1 MNWKLLDRLSYTV
14 FISLFSLSLAHG
26 EVELSVA
33 DDAPTINRAA
43 ASMTNDALVA
53 TAPERD
59 PLKLTL
65 KLRDGSR
72 VIGIPSTQTL
82 SVKTPYADIDVSLT
96 LILQIEFSGD
106 HESVSIW
113 FQNGD
118 RLEGTM
124 ELSDIEI
131 QTLFGKHSVAVRH
144 IATLDVVLDGATL
157 GRDKV
162 VDLGGGVDMAL
173 VWIEPGTFMMG
184 SPSGEDGRWS
194 RETQH
199 RVTLSKGFWMGK
211 YEVTQAQWQQV
222 MGSNPSNFKGVKNPV
237 EQVSWDACQDFLRKL
252 NGKKGDGSFRLP
264 TEAEWEYACRAG
276 TTTALNSGKALT
288 STSGSCR
295 NLDAVAWYGKN
306 SSSTT
311 HPVGQKAP
319 NAWGLYDMLGNVY
332 EWCQDWHGGSSG
344 SATDPTGASSG
355 SYRVLRGGSW
365 RYSAGFC
372 RSAHRNAFEPTVR
385 YNFVGFRVV
394 WFR

>member
-1 MNWKLLDRLSYTV
+1 MNWKLLDRLAYIV
-14 FISLFSLSLAHG
+14 FISLLFQSLAHG

-33 DDAPTINRAA
+33 DDSPTINRAA

-106 HESVSIW
+106 HESVRIR

-144 IATLDVVLDGATL
+144 ITTLDVVLDGAAL

-162 VDLGGGVDMAL
+162 VDLGGGVRMEL
-173 VWIEPGTFMMG
+173 VWIEPGSM
-184 SPSGEDGRWS
+184 
-194 RETQH
+194 
-199 RVTLSKGFWMGK
+199 
-211 YEVTQAQWQQV
+211 
-222 MGSNPSNFKGVKNPV
+222 
-237 EQVSWDACQDFLRKL
+237 
-252 NGKKGDGSFRLP
+252 SFR
-264 TEAEWEYACRAG
+264 
-276 TTTALNSGKALT
+276 
-288 STSGSCR
+288 
-295 NLDAVAWYGKN
+295 
-306 SSSTT
+306 SSS
-311 HPVGQKAP
+311 HLLEK
-319 NAWGLYDMLGNVY
+319 
-332 EWCQDWHGGSSG
+332 H
-344 SATDPTGASSG
+344 
-355 SYRVLRGGSW
+355 
-365 RYSAGFC
+365 
-372 RSAHRNAFEPTVR
+372 
-385 YNFVGFRVV
+385 
-394 WFR
+394 